1 MFCCTCGHQAVKR
14 NFESGVE
21 TEVLRLNVTGV
32 EIEGKWGILVMTN
45 KIFKTESYS
54 DSVKK
59 YETTLLHLGKK
70 SKGNFGDRAKFFE
83 TDDDVRADD
92 DENSF
97 KDQTNIKYVSWG

>member
-1 MFCCTCGHQAVKR
+1 MGKR

-21 TEVLRLNVTGV
+21 IQVLAFVTEWKSWGFQTG
-32 EIEGKWGILVMTN
+32 LLMTN

-59 YETTLLHLGKK
+59 YETTLLPLGKK
-70 SKGNFGDRAKFFE
+70 SKGNFGDRVKFFE